1 MKNKGFTLIELLVVI
16 AIIGILSS
24 IAIVNLNSAREKARN
39 AAAIASLNALQA
51 GMALCLDSNGTA
63 VSSGTTACNG
73 GAAPASN
80 AGNVPICAAGSPL
93 APLPAIGSWP
103 NISNNGFTYS
113 NCDFDGTA
121 SQWSYGA
128 DKGAAA
134 PAGCHVSCTDSGGCV
149 KSGTDC

>member
-63 VSSGTTACNG
+63 VSSGTTACDG
-73 GAAPASN
+73 SAAPASN
-80 AGNVPICAAGSPL
+80 SGTVAICAAGSPL
-93 APLPAIGSWP
+93 AALPAIGFWP
-103 NISNNGFTYS
+103 NIANNGFTYS
-113 NCDFDGTA
+113 NCDFDSTN
-121 SQWSYGA
+121 STWSYGA
-128 DKGAAA
+128 TKT
-134 PAGCHVSCTDSGGCV
+134 GCTVTCTDSGGCV
-149 KSGTDC
+149 KTGTAC